1 MEKNTYRQMDVYMNL
16 SKKKRQFM
24 KWLNYLNLYLS
35 EGFPIWD
42 FLLFTYIF
50 GKSVKIWNF

>member
-1 MEKNTYRQMDVYMNL
+1 MDVYMNL
-16 SKKKRQFM
+16 SKKKTVYEMAELFEP
-24 KWLNYLNLYLS
+24 LS